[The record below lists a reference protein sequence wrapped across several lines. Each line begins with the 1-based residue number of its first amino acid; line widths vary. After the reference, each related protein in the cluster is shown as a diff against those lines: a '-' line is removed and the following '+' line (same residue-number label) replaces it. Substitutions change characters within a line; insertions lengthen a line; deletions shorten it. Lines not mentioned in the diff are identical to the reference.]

1 MKSQKWEKK
10 LGLMKKKS
18 DNWDKSQNDENKQS
32 KNMRQKYKL
41 WDEK

>member
-1 MKSQKWEKK
+1 MREKTWTHE
-10 LGLMKKKS
+10 KKS